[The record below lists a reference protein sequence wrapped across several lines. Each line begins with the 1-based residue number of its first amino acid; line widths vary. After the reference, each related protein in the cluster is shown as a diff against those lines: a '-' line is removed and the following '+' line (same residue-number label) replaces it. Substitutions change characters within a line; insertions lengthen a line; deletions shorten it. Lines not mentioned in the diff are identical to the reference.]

1 MTQTP
6 KPNNEKKAASPA
18 QPEEAAFSESPSMGS
33 RFRELLGILRRHD
46 LIRGLTPEKLRAVLE
61 DMGPTFIKLG
71 QIMSMHP
78 DILPREY
85 CQELSKLRADVRPLP
100 FAQIQQVL
108 EEEYKLPMQEVFAHV
123 EREPLGSASIAQV
136 HKAVLPD
143 GRQVVLK
150 VQRPGIQQL
159 MANDILLLRKAAG
172 FLKLLGGADGQ
183 PVDLDMVLT
192 EMWAVAQEEMNFL
205 KEAGNLLEF
214 EELNR
219 GIAYIAA
226 PKLEKD
232 LSTGKI
238 LVMEYI
244 EGIPIDQIQTLEA
257 MGYDMTEIG
266 EKLADNYCKQIFDD
280 AFFHADPH
288 PGNIWIRDGK
298 IVWLDFGMMG
308 RLTAR
313 DKGLFRQAIAALANR
328 DVYEL
333 KNVILTLGAVKGKVN
348 HTRLYTDLDDF
359 VTRYGDL
366 DLGSLN
372 MGQMLEELMDLAKTN
387 GISLPAGLSM
397 LGRGV
402 MTIEGVITACCPH
415 VSVIQIIVNHLA
427 GGMKDNLDFKQ
438 AGASLWKALQGFLSK
453 GVSVPAQF
461 SDVLRMAAKGQTKL
475 NLEIVGSEE
484 PLKKIDRMVNKLAL
498 CIITAGLTVGSSLL
512 CTLQIEPKWGGIPWP
527 AGVGYLLSLLFLGK
541 LLWDMYQRKRK

>member
-1 MTQTP
+1 MTQTS
-6 KPNNEKKAASPA
+6 KPNSENPVNPA
-18 QPEEAAFSESPSMGS
+18 VSGKEGNPTENVATGS
-33 RFRELLGILRRHD
+33 RFRELLGILRKHD

-85 CQELSKLRADVRPLP
+85 CQELSKLRADVKPLP
-100 FAQIQQVL
+100 FSQIQGVI
-108 EEEYKLPMQEVFAHV
+108 EEEYKLPIQEVFAHV
-123 EREPLGSASIAQV
+123 EQEPLGSASIAQV
-136 HKAVLPD
+136 HKAVLAD
-143 GRQVVLK
+143 GREVVLK
-150 VQRPGIQQL
+150 VQRPGIQQM

-172 FLKLLGGADGQ
+172 FLKLLSGPDGQ

-214 EELNR
+214 EELHR
-219 GIAYIAA
+219 EIAYIAA
-226 PKLEKD
+226 PKLEKE

-244 EGIPIDQIQTLEA
+244 EGTPIDQIQALEEQ
-257 MGYDMTEIG
+257 GYDMTEIG
-266 EKLADNYCKQIFDD
+266 EKLAENYCKQIFDD

-308 RLTAR
+308 RLTLR
-313 DKGLFRQAIAALANR
+313 DKSLFRQAIVALANR

-333 KNVILTLGAVKGKVN
+333 KNVILTLGVVKGKVN

-372 MGQMLEELMDLAKTN
+372 MGQMMEELMDLAKTN

-402 MTIEGVITACCPH
+402 MTIEGVITACCPQ

-427 GGMKDNLDFKQ
+427 GGMKDRLDLKQ
-438 AGASLWKALQGFLSK
+438 TGAALWKALQGLLNK

-461 SDVLRMAAKGQTKL
+461 SDVLRMTAKGQTKL

-484 PLKKIDRMVNKLAL
+484 PLQKVDRMVNKLAL

-512 CTLQIEPKWGGIPWP
+512 CAIEIEPKWAGIPWP
-527 AGVGYLLSLLFLGK
+527 AGVGYLLSLLFLSK
-541 LLWDMYQRKRK
+541 LLWDMYRRKRK

>member
-108 EEEYKLPMQEVFAHV
+108 EEEYKLPLQEVFAHV
-123 EREPLGSASIAQV
+123 EREPLGCASIAQV

-427 GGMKDNLDFKQ
+427 GGMKDSLDFKQ

-461 SDVLRMAAKGQTKL
+461 SDVLRMTAKGQTKL

>member
-6 KPNNEKKAASPA
+6 KPNNEKKAAPPA
-18 QPEEAAFSESPSMGS
+18 QPEEAAFSDNPTMGS

-85 CQELSKLRADVRPLP
+85 CQELSKLRADVKPLP

-108 EEEYKLPMQEVFAHV
+108 EEEYKLPVQEVFAHV
-123 EREPLGSASIAQV
+123 EQEPLGSASIAQV

-143 GRQVVLK
+143 GRQVVVK

-226 PKLEKD
+226 PKLEKE

-244 EGIPIDQIQTLEA
+244 EGIPIDQLQALEEK
-257 MGYDMTEIG
+257 GYDMTEIG

-313 DKGLFRQAIAALANR
+313 DKGLFRQAIAALANQ

-372 MGQMLEELMDLAKTN
+372 MGQMLEELMELAKTN

-427 GGMKDNLDFKQ
+427 GGMKDSLDFKQ

-461 SDVLRMAAKGQTKL
+461 SDVLRMTAKGQTKL

-484 PLKKIDRMVNKLAL
+484 PLQKIDRMVNKLAL

-512 CTLQIEPKWGGIPWP
+512 STLQIEPKWGGIPWP
-527 AGVGYLLSLLFLGK
+527 AGIGYLLSLLFLGK